1 MCRLVFSVCSLYIC
15 ALCSLMQKVRF
26 SDLPCAL
33 AGLYSKCT
41 IIAVCVCVCHEST
54 WDPTWPD

>member
-41 IIAVCVCVCHEST
+41 IIAVCVCVMNQHGT
-54 WDPTWPD
+54 QPGLIK